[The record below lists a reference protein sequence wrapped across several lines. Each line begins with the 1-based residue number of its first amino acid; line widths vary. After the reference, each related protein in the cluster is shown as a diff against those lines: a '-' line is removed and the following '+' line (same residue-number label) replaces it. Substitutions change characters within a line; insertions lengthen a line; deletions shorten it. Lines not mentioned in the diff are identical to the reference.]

1 MANIDFTRKKVES
14 LTLGERLRKIREDHR
29 VSLLEASR
37 MTKIQVKYLEAIE
50 AGKYE
55 LLPAAVYVKGFLKS
69 YAGFLGVPED
79 AILKLYDRECH
90 IRENLGK
97 IEAPRFQPKIPLSFS
112 FNLTPKALLSGAIG
126 IVVFG
131 FFFYLYS
138 EFSAFVSVPRLVVF
152 EPMDGASV
160 SAGEIRVKGETD
172 ARAKVTINGGEVAV
186 NEQGA
191 FEEALR
197 LQSGANAIVV
207 SATNRFGKTRQT
219 KVMVEGDFD
228 QSRDLSQDMLEPEQS
243 TFGLFV
249 RADGKDILLS
259 VRADGSVIFSGSLKA
274 GEERRFDGR
283 ESLSVSSNDGMV
295 TKVRLDGQP
304 ESVLSGGHGPGEV
317 NFTKNGRQ
325 S

>member
-14 LTLGERLRKIREDHR
+14 LTLGERLKKIREDHR

-50 AGKYE
+50 VGKYE

-97 IEAPRFQPKIPLSFS
+97 VDAPRFQPKIPLSFS
-112 FNLTPKALLSGAIG
+112 FSLTPKALLSG
-126 IVVFG
+126 VVALVIFG

-138 EFSAFVSVPRLVVF
+138 EFSAFVSVPRLIVL

-172 ARAKVTINGGEVAV
+172 VRAKVMINDGEVVV
-186 NEQGA
+186 NEQGI

-197 LQSGANAIVV
+197 LQSGANTIVV
-207 SATNRFGKTRQT
+207 SATNRFGKTRQI
-219 KVMVEGDFD
+219 KVMVEGDFG
-228 QSRDLSQDMLEPEQS
+228 QSKESSQDVLEPERP

-249 RADGKDILLS
+249 RADGKDILVS

-274 GEERRFDGR
+274 GEERRFDGK
-283 ESLSVSSNDGMV
+283 ESLSVSSNNGLA
-295 TKVRLDGQP
+295 TRVRLEDQSESALSDGP
-304 ESVLSGGHGPGEV
+304 GPGEA
-317 NFTKNGRQ
+317 NFTKDGRQ
-325 S
+325 T